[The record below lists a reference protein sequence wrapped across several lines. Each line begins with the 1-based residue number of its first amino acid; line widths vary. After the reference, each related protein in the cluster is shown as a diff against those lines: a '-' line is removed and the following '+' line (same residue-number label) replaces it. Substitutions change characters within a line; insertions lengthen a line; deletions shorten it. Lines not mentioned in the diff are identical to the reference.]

1 MPNVAQVLK
10 EEIGRL
16 ARKEIRATCDPLR
29 QQVQTLKRTV
39 RTQQE
44 TIARL
49 EKSLSK
55 MVEMTGTDAGTS
67 LYSPEAEKEEGS
79 RARVTP
85 TSIRRH
91 RHRLKM
97 SQAELGRLLNV
108 STNTIVRWEQG
119 SSKPR
124 AQHRTALLRLRHMGI
139 RDVKQ
144 ILAE

>member
-16 ARKEIRATCDPLR
+16 ARKEIRAICDPLR
-29 QQVQTLKRTV
+29 QQVQTLRRTV

-44 TIARL
+44 TIDRL

-55 MVEMTGTDAGTS
+55 MVEMTATDAGTS
-67 LYSPEAEKEEGS
+67 LYAPEAEKEEGS
-79 RARVTP
+79 QARVTP
-85 TSIRRH
+85 ASIRRH

-97 SQAELGRLLNV
+97 SQAELGRLLSV

-144 ILAE
+144 VLAE